1 MRTKILIPTI
11 LIIAAV
17 ALSACS
23 ASVQLGQT
31 QPRTISVN
39 GNAQVILA
47 PDIAYVSIGVHS
59 EAKTATEAVASN
71 NTQTQAVIDAIKAQ
85 GVDAKDI
92 QTTNFSVYQQE
103 KFAPTGESL
112 GTFFMAD
119 NTVYVTIHDIT
130 KIGDILDAAISAGA
144 NNIYGI
150 TFDVQNKEAALATGR
165 DQAMADAQAQAEQLA
180 KAAGATLGDVQI
192 NQLLQQLTQP
202 DLLRQQSRSSCRG
215 WWWRQ
220 CAHINRSAHPDRI
233 GKRGLRPE
241 IRLYPSTERAEG
253 SLITNSTIIP
263 LVREVFIFRPPRRAG
278 MILHG
283 SCWQ

>member
-11 LIIAAV
+11 ILIAAV
-17 ALSACS
+17 VLSACS
-23 ASVQLGQT
+23 ASIQIGQT
-31 QPRTISVN
+31 QPRTLNVN
-39 GNAQVILA
+39 GNAQVVLS

-59 EAKTATEAVASN
+59 EAKTAEEAVASN

-119 NTVYVTIHDIT
+119 NTVYVTMRDIT

-150 TFDVQNKEAALATGR
+150 TFDVENKEAALATGR

-180 KAAGATLGDVQI
+180 KAAGATLGEVQSI
-192 NQLLQQLTQP
+192 SYYSSAPSPIYYDNKVAPAGVGGGASVPISTGQLT
-202 DLLRQQSRSSCRG
+202 LTVTVNVMYG
-215 WWWRQ
+215 
-220 CAHINRSAHPDRI
+220 I
-233 GKRGLRPE
+233 K
-241 IRLYPSTERAEG
+241 
-253 SLITNSTIIP
+253 
-263 LVREVFIFRPPRRAG
+263 
-278 MILHG
+278 
-283 SCWQ
+283 